1 MATHYDSLDGLR
13 GVAAYTVVISHFANS
28 VGVVWAGSGAGQIGV
43 MLFFALSGFLMGKLY
58 LDRPITDVADFYLRR
73 VARVFPLFLVLVAA
87 SYLWGGFP
95 LYRITDANLMHHL
108 LFLRGTSLLWT
119 VAVEVQF
126 YAAFPLLW
134 FLYRLAGREALVA
147 ALVALS
153 LLAFALGFPR
163 THTLFPHLPYFLAGI
178 GLSLLP
184 LVRTGFLFPVIFAL
198 YFVLMPGVI
207 GLVGDPWLSPAYI
220 LLIPVLLYAAMT
232 SSWGRFLGHPALR
245 LLGNISYSV
254 YLLHLPILQVLRE
267 TSLVGTWALLP
278 VFLAATTAVA
288 WISYRFFETPTR
300 VWITKASALWSRRQ
314 TITPTANT

>member
-28 VGVVWAGSGAGQIGV
+28 VGIVWAGSGAGQIGV

-58 LDRPITDVADFYLRR
+58 LERPITDVPDFYLRR

-95 LYRITDANLMHHL
+95 LYGITDANLIHHL
-108 LFLRGTSLLWT
+108 LFLRGESLLWT

-126 YAAFPLLW
+126 YALFPLLW
-134 FLYRLAGREALVA
+134 LLYRLAGREALVA

-184 LVRTGFLFPVIFAL
+184 LVRTGLLFPVIFML

-207 GLVGDPWLSPAYI
+207 GLTGDPWLSPAYI
-220 LLIPVLLYAAMT
+220 LLIPILLYAAMT
-232 SSWGRFLGHPALR
+232 SSWGGFLGHPALR
-245 LLGNISYSV
+245 FLGNISYSV
-254 YLLHLPILQVLRE
+254 YLLHLPILRILRE
-267 TSLVGTWALLP
+267 TPLVGTWALLP

-300 VWITKASALWSRRQ
+300 TWITKASALWSRGPA
-314 TITPTANT
+314 ITPSANT

>member
-13 GVAAYTVVISHFANS
+13 GVAAYTVVFSHFANS
-28 VGVVWAGSGAGQIGV
+28 VGIVWAGSGAGQIGV

-58 LDRPITDVADFYLRR
+58 LSRPITDVPDFYIRR
-73 VARVFPLFLVLVAA
+73 IARVFPLFLALVAA

-95 LYRITDANLMHHL
+95 LYGITDANLFYHL
-108 LFLRGTSLLWT
+108 LFMRGESLLWT

-126 YAAFPLLW
+126 YALFPLLW
-134 FLYRLAGREALVA
+134 LIYRLAGREAFVA

-184 LVRTGFLFPVIFAL
+184 QVRTGVLFPVIFVL
-198 YFVLMPGVI
+198 YFGLMPGLI
-207 GLVGDPWLSPAYI
+207 GLTGDPWRSPAYI
-220 LLIPVLLYAAMT
+220 VLIPVLLYAAIT
-232 SSWGRFLGHPALR
+232 STWAGFLGHPALR
-245 LLGNISYSV
+245 FLGNISYSV
-254 YLLHLPILQVLRE
+254 YLLHLPILRVLRE
-267 TSLVGTWALLP
+267 TPLVGTWAFLP
-278 VFLAATTAVA
+278 VFLAATTVVA

-300 VWITKASALWSRRQ
+300 VWINRASALLSRRQ
-314 TITPTANT
+314 AVTPTANP